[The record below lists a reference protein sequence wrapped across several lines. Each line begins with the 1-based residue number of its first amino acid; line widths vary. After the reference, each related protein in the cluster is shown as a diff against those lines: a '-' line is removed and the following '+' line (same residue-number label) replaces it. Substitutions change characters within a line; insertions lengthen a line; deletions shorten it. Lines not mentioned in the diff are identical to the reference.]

1 MWLKNGKG
9 WGMSRPNP
17 FVLAVG
23 LLLIVAAFG
32 GLPLVKGGLYL
43 DAHEGDSYHFLDILL
58 RIEAGLIPHVDF
70 PTPLGLLAFYPISVF
85 MSAGF
90 TAGQATILG
99 QLSVALILLPL
110 VVYVGVTRLSRP
122 LAWLFGLLTLG
133 LAVSLSYGGA
143 NGGASISMH
152 YNRWAWAVSF
162 VAVALAL
169 LPASGRDR
177 PVLDS
182 ALIGLLG
189 GVLAMIKAT
198 YFVALAPGIAVAVL
212 MRWRGA
218 GMISAILGGF
228 VVALVVTVAFG
239 PSIWPA
245 YVSDLVTVLRS
256 DVRPFVG
263 VPLNTIISGASF
275 VGITVLGVAMALM
288 VRRSGQD
295 AAGLAV
301 LLLVPGFIYVTYQNF
316 GNDPQWIWLLG
327 IVIFALRPAPETTEV
342 AGHDLRLVM
351 GGAAWVALALN
362 FPSIVAN
369 VTSTANHA
377 AFDTSRFIPMLPRE
391 MGHQDIYIRKDRAYT
406 MTAQVHLDREQDEW
420 AEFSDTVQREPLI
433 AFEGVTLPQCEWM
446 AGSRAYFERLS
457 RDLVEAG
464 FGAGSQ
470 LYVTDILSAFWM
482 FGPFDTLE
490 GGAPWYYGG
499 LTGLENADYVL
510 IPKCSFVAR
519 VRGIMVEDLQTA
531 NATYDLVRDN
541 ALYALF
547 AVDFDRGDQE

>member
-1 MWLKNGKG
+1 
-9 WGMSRPNP
+9 MSRPNP

-23 LLLIVAAFG
+23 LLLIIAIFG
-32 GLPLVKGGLYL
+32 GLPLLKGGLFL

-58 RIEAGLIPHVDF
+58 RIEAGLVPHIDF
-70 PTPLGLLAFYPISVF
+70 PTPLGLLAFYPISAF
-85 MSAGF
+85 IDAGF
-90 TAGQATILG
+90 PAGQATILG
-99 QLSVALILLPL
+99 QLSMALILLPL
-110 VVYVGVTRLSRP
+110 VVYVGVSRLSSP

-152 YNRWAWAVSF
+152 YNRWSWSISF
-162 VAVALAL
+162 VAIALAL
-169 LPASGRDR
+169 LPAIGRER
-177 PVLDS
+177 PVFDG
-182 ALIGLLG
+182 ALVGFLG

-198 YFVALAPGIAVAVL
+198 YFVALAPGIAVAIL

-218 GMISAILGGF
+218 GMISAVLGGL
-228 VVALVVTVAFG
+228 VVAIVITAAFG

-245 YVSDLVTVLRS
+245 YLGDLVTVLNS

-295 AAGLAV
+295 AAGLAL

-316 GNDPQWIWLLG
+316 GNDPQWIWLMG
-327 IVIFALRPAPETTEV
+327 IVIFALRPAADTTQV
-342 AGHDLRLVM
+342 AGHDLRLAM
-351 GGAAWVALALN
+351 GGAAWLALALN
-362 FPSIVAN
+362 FPSIVGN
-369 VTSTANHA
+369 VTSTGNHA
-377 AFDTSRFIPMLPRE
+377 AFDTSRFIPMLPPD
-391 MGHQDIYIRKDRAYT
+391 MGHQDILIRKDRAYT
-406 MTAQVHLDREQDEW
+406 MTAQVHLDRELDEW
-420 AEFSDTVQREPLI
+420 AAFSEIVERDPLTE
-433 AFEGVTLPQCEWM
+433 FEGVTFPQCEWM

-457 RDLVEAG
+457 QDLVEAG
-464 FGAGSQ
+464 IGAGSQ

-482 FGPFDTLE
+482 FGPFETLE

-519 VRGIMVEDLQTA
+519 VRGIMIEDLQA
-531 NATYDLVRDN
+531 ADASFGLVRDN

-547 AVDFDRGDQE
+547 SVDFERGVQN